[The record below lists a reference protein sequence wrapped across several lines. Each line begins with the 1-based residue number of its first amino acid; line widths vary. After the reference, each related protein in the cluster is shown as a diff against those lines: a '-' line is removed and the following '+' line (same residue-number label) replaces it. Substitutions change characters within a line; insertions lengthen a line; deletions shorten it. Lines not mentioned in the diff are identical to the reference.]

1 MTATTALFYVFAAL
15 LLVSALRVITARNPV
30 TAALFLVLSFFTASM
45 IWMLLKAE
53 FLAILLV
60 LVYVGA
66 VMVLF
71 LFVVM
76 MLDIDIAKMREGF
89 RSHLP
94 QGLIVGGIMA
104 VQMIVVLANAYWN
117 PDVQPAAL
125 PADFNNTKALG
136 VAMYADYF
144 LAIQVAAV
152 ILLVAMVAAIAL
164 TLRRRKDSKYQDPG
178 EQVKVKRNQ
187 RLRVIKMPAVSDRA
201 SDSKREGA

>member
-1 MTATTALFYVFAAL
+1 
-15 LLVSALRVITARNPV
+15 
-30 TAALFLVLSFFTASM
+30 
-45 IWMLLKAE
+45 
-53 FLAILLV
+53 
-60 LVYVGA
+60 
-66 VMVLF
+66 
-71 LFVVM
+71 
-76 MLDIDIAKMREGF
+76 MREGF